1 MTNSHW
7 MYLNLNLSRVSW
19 NQISV
24 SFSYHIFCFLFDCDC
39 FAFVVSVFLRF
50 PLSFPC
56 LFSSFYVSKA
66 LSWDV
71 LLLCPDTNVQN
82 ALIARIYNTLDRCL
96 WEGFDF
102 LYSWYS
108 VFSFLRLFSVRRVSN
123 HQTLWWGQGPGW
135 LLLSKRR
142 HMSIVWWSSFE
153 PQRKWLCT
161 SLKKCS

>member
-96 WEGFDF
+96 WEASISSIHDTR
-102 LYSWYS
+102 
-108 VFSFLRLFSVRRVSN
+108 SFLFYDYSLSVEFRTIKLFDEVRDQAGFFYLN
-123 HQTLWWGQGPGW
+123 EG
-135 LLLSKRR
+135 
-142 HMSIVWWSSFE
+142 I
-153 PQRKWLCT
+153 
-161 SLKKCS
+161 